1 MPQLELIQPSTDI
14 AIEFSR
20 SNLATLARFFDLD
33 FVNDSQ
39 GQKETY
45 FQNLERLSRRSLGL
59 AHNIQHS
66 QTAEL
71 FVKLGQCQASHD
83 RVLNQPFGSVIGC
96 YSVVKRTD
104 DMTLNNSQL
113 DGVKKWFSNLAA
125 ADYAVMQVTV
135 NNTPQV
141 VYVDLA
147 QVPHRVD
154 HSAFDPIGMELARPG
169 SLIIDHQAIAPD
181 TVLGQAG
188 TQQFFLQSSFASYC
202 FLTNHLG
209 ITRQLFLDIK
219 HYAEQHQCGAEFEL
233 KKLEM
238 DICTMQVM
246 WEDNLATLDQ
256 TELTH
261 AFWNRRNTQYA
272 FSKKTLIGVVQL
284 ILELGVS
291 YYTNAHGEFSQ
302 RFRDALTYCTHMH
315 PLYRFGQ
322 DFYMVDLAK

>member
-1 MPQLELIQPSTDI
+1 MSQLQQISIDTNI
-14 AIEFSR
+14 SIEFSKA
-20 SNLATLARFFDLD
+20 NLKNLSPYFDLD

-39 GQKETY
+39 SQKEIY
-45 FQNLERLSRRSLGL
+45 FYNLEQLCRRSLGL

-71 FVKLGQCQASHD
+71 FVRLGQCQDSH
-83 RVLNQPFGSVIGC
+83 RQVLNQPFGSVIGS
-96 YSVVKRTD
+96 YSVAKRSD
-104 DMTLNNSQL
+104 DMTLVNGQL
-113 DGVKKWFSNLAA
+113 NGVKKWFSNLVD

-135 NNTPQV
+135 NQAPMV

-147 QVPHRVD
+147 RVPHRID
-154 HSAFDPIGMELARPG
+154 TTAFDPIGMELARPA
-169 SLIIDHQAIAPD
+169 SLVIDGQNILPD

-209 ITRQLFLDIK
+209 ITRQLFLDVK
-219 HYAEQHQCGAEFEL
+219 QYAENNHCGAEFEL

-238 DICTMQVM
+238 DICAMQVM
-246 WEDNLATLDQ
+246 WEDNLSTLSE
-256 TELTH
+256 TKLTH

-322 DFYMVDLAK
+322 KFYMLDLNK

>member
-1 MPQLELIQPSTDI
+1 MSQLQQISTDTNI
-14 AIEFSR
+14 SIEFSKA
-20 SNLATLARFFDLD
+20 NLKNLGAYFNLD

-39 GQKETY
+39 LQKEIY
-45 FQNLERLSRRSLGL
+45 FHNLEQLCRRSLGL

-71 FVKLGQCQASHD
+71 FVKLGQCSVSHQQ
-83 RVLNQPFGSVIGC
+83 VLHQPFGSVIGS
-96 YSVVKRTD
+96 YSIVKRSD
-104 DMTLNNSQL
+104 QMTLTN
-113 DGVKKWFSNLAA
+113 GVLNGTKKWFSNLMD
-125 ADYAVMQVTV
+125 ADYAVMQVAV
-135 NNTPQV
+135 DNRPMV
-141 VYVDLA
+141 VYVNLH
-147 QVPHRVD
+147 QTPHQRD
-154 HSAFDPIGMELARPG
+154 NSTFEPIGMELARPAN
-169 SLIIDHQAIAPD
+169 LIIDHLTIAQD

-188 TQQFFLQSSFASYC
+188 TQQFFLQSNFASYC

-209 ITRQLFLDIK
+209 ITRQLFMDVK
-219 HYAEQHQCGAEFEL
+219 QYAENNHCGADFEL

-238 DICTMQVM
+238 NICAMQVM
-246 WEDNLATLDQ
+246 WEDNLATLNQ

-261 AFWNRRNTQYA
+261 TFWNRRNTQYA

-322 DFYMVDLAK
+322 DFYMVDLDK

>member
-1 MPQLELIQPSTDI
+1 MSQLELIQPSTDI
-14 AIEFSR
+14 AIEFSKN
-20 SNLATLARFFDLD
+20 NLATLSKFFDLD

-39 GQKETY
+39 QQKETY
-45 FQNLERLSRRSLGL
+45 FHNLKQLSSRSLGL

-71 FVKLGQCQASHD
+71 FVKLGTCQACHD
-83 RVLNQPFGSVIGC
+83 QVLNKSFGTVIGS
-96 YSVVKRTD
+96 YSVAKRTD
-104 DMTLNNSQL
+104 DMTLKDDIL
-113 DGVKKWFSNLAA
+113 TGTKRWFSNLID
-125 ADYAVMQVTV
+125 ADYAVMQVMCDGK
-135 NNTPQV
+135 PMV
-141 VYVDLA
+141 VYVNLHEI
-147 QVPHRVD
+147 PHHKD
-154 HSAFDPIGMELARPG
+154 NTDFDPIGMELARPS
-169 SLIIDHQAIAPD
+169 SLIIDNLAIAAD

-188 TQQFFLQSSFASYC
+188 TQQFFLQSNFASYC

-219 HYAEQHQCGAEFEL
+219 RYAEQNQCSAEFEL

-246 WEDNLATLDQ
+246 WEDNLPTLSE
-256 TELTH
+256 TKLTH
-261 AFWNRRNTQYA
+261 EFWHRRNTQYA
-272 FSKKTLIGVVQL
+272 FSKKTLISVVQL

-291 YYTNAHGEFSQ
+291 YYTNARGEFSQ

-322 DFYMVDLAK
+322 DFYMIDLEK

>member
-1 MPQLELIQPSTDI
+1 MPHLDLIQPSTNI
-14 AIEFSR
+14 AIEFSK
-20 SNLATLARFFDLD
+20 SNLKTLERFFALD

-39 GQKETY
+39 DQKEIY
-45 FQNLERLSRRSLGL
+45 FHNLEKLSRRSLGL

-71 FVKLGQCQASHD
+71 FVRLGQCQDSH
-83 RVLNQPFGSVIGC
+83 RQVLNQPFGSVIGC
-96 YSVVKRTD
+96 YSVAKRSD
-104 DMTLNNSQL
+104 DMTLIDGQL
-113 DGVKKWFSNLAA
+113 NGVKKWFSNLAD

-135 NNTPQV
+135 NQAPMV

-147 QVPHRVD
+147 EIPHRID
-154 HSAFDPIGMELARPG
+154 STSFDPIGMELARPG
-169 SLIIDHQAIAPD
+169 SLIIDHQTIAPD

-202 FLTNHLG
+202 FLTNHLA

-219 HYAEQHQCGAEFEL
+219 QYAENNHCGAEFEL

-246 WEDNLATLDQ
+246 WEDNLTTLDQ
-256 TELTH
+256 TKLTH

-322 DFYMVDLAK
+322 DFYMIDLTK